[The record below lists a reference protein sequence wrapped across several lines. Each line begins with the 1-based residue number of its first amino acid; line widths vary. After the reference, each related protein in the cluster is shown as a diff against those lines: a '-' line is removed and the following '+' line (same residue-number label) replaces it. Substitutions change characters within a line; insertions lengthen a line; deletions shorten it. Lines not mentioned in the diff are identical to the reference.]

1 MEEVKRW
8 EKLPYE
14 RYEAFYDNEGREL
27 ALALHTV
34 LNEFAMMYAI
44 RYSYPLHYTVFKQY
58 TSHPCRTRP
67 TSSSSS
73 RARAT

>member
-27 ALALHTV
+27 AA
-34 LNEFAMMYAI
+34 
-44 RYSYPLHYTVFKQY
+44 VFKLVFKLAIFQLVID
-58 TSHPCRTRP
+58 PDWDF
-67 TSSSSS
+67 
-73 RARAT
+73 